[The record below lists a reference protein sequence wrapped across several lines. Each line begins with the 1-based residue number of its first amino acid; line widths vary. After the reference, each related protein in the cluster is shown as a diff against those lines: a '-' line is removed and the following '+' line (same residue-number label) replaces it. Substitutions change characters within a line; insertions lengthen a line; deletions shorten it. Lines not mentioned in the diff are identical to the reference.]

1 MCCIE
6 HQCVVL
12 NVNVLYWTSMCCTKH
27 QCVVLNINVLCWT
40 STCCTEYQCPYIL
53 SPEWKHKCV
62 NTKAGLL
69 WSEKH
74 NKFYFFPSRVLSGDI
89 KRYRNNKVS
98 CRLITYSTSKKRTWK
113 INVSFAFTEHRI
125 KSKRR
130 CILTCFIFLYSLAM
144 YYFLSVCPLYP
155 WGMIALNTVSKYR
168 NTVSFCCGG

>member
-12 NVNVLYWTSMCCTKH
+12 NVNVLYWTSMCCTEH